1 MCRMDLRVHSHQC
14 VRVCPDAVCGKGGRD
29 FVTVSLNIQYQGL
42 WENLDEAG
50 DHREMNPC

>member
-1 MCRMDLRVHSHQC
+1 MCHMDLGVHSHQC